1 MGQTSTRPMTLITPP
16 APGQLRAETSWGL
29 GRLLQ
34 GEDHTELPL
43 GDPVGMSQLS
53 PLPPFLPTQVSP
65 EGSRDT
71 VLWEISGPHPSQLH
85 SLPSAGP
92 TVRTALP
99 SLSTAQSA
107 QQNCQSATLTTD
119 SLYLYNKKQKQIHL
133 MPPNMAS
140 TSVRMDL
147 WIPLGKY
154 ILQTQRALPPE
165 KLLLQNAAAFIQS
178 FKNPPEAVR
187 VDLPWFQGTGQLH
200 PFLMMDFLCLSP

>member
-53 PLPPFLPTQVSP
+53 PLPPFLPTHVSP

-119 SLYLYNKKQKQIHL
+119 SLYLYNKKQKQIMKLKNIIAELKSSIENFIEGLVKQKKAFRKLEDRSFEIFQSEEQQQQQQKEWKKPKCL
-133 MPPNMAS
+133 MEIHHVN
-140 TSVRMDL
+140 
-147 WIPLGKY
+147 
-154 ILQTQRALPPE
+154 
-165 KLLLQNAAAFIQS
+165 
-178 FKNPPEAVR
+178 
-187 VDLPWFQGTGQLH
+187 
-200 PFLMMDFLCLSP
+200 